1 MALALAVPNVG
12 LACTAF
18 LERLAALAAFPQ
30 VARSLGRLPLV
41 ARSLCCRPKWLGA
54 CVAWVGWGGLG
65 HWRWLVWVWE
75 GWSLQKELWMK
86 FGKQLRRNVR
96 IEINE
101 GPT

>member
-41 ARSLCCRPKWLGA
+41 ARSLCCRPKWIGA
-54 CVAWVGWGGLG
+54 CVAWVGGVSMSAGAASGAIVPIFERRGAVAAKPPG
-65 HWRWLVWVWE
+65 HAA
-75 GWSLQKELWMK
+75 
-86 FGKQLRRNVR
+86 
-96 IEINE
+96 
-101 GPT
+101 

>member
-54 CVAWVGWGGLG
+54 CVAWVGVGWLGLEVAGMGLGGLEPSK
-65 HWRWLVWVWE
+65 RAVDEVW
-75 GWSLQKELWMK
+75 KTIAK
-86 FGKQLRRNVR
+86 KCPHRN
-96 IEINE
+96 
-101 GPT
+101 